1 LHSAWSKGHSVK
13 HQISKYEARAKHPA
27 GINSKQAQMF
37 KIEMTKIF
45 QIVIANEVKQSR
57 EIATLLRS
65 SQ

>member
-1 LHSAWSKGHSVK
+1 
-13 HQISKYEARAKHPA
+13 
-27 GINSKQAQMF
+27 MF